1 MLSDQ
6 IMSKIIYPYCLSLI
20 CACLLTTPPALAEL
34 GGAVNKEATQ
44 IQELSPIV
52 ATEQHLNVFQLKLAS
67 GTQIKEFVN
76 AENIV
81 VAVTWQGPT
90 LPNLQTLLGEHFQT
104 FSNRPVAHSAN
115 HRSAELRTDD
125 LVVQSHG
132 QMRNFA
138 GKAYLPKLMPAGFT
152 ADQIK

>member
-1 MLSDQ
+1 
-6 IMSKIIYPYCLSLI
+6 MSKIPYQIFLT
-20 CACLLTTPPALAEL
+20 LLCTCMLMTTPALAEL

-52 ATEQHLNVFQLKLAS
+52 ATEQHLSVFQLKLSS

-90 LPNLQTLLGEHFQT
+90 LPNLQSLLGDYFQT
-104 FSNRPVAHSAN
+104 FSSRPVAHSAN
-115 HRSAELRTDD
+115 HRSAELKTDD

-138 GKAYLPKLMPAGFT
+138 GKAYLPKLLPAGFNP
-152 ADQIK
+152 DQIN